1 MNQTHLNQMRFLR
14 FLVWFGPTRGFLLC
28 WFGFEHLKYEAQF
41 KMLNNQKILKY
52 LVDQKEMNM
61 RQRRVMEFM
70 KYYSFELKYHL
81 GKGNKVADPLRKKE
95 IRIVKLIVLEHD
107 LLEKFGDLDLNFT
120 WIQEGVLVIQ
130 MNILCGLRERV
141 RLTQLSDADLQAKAN
156 QPGFTQ
162 SPYRVLLFNRRMC
175 IPNDSELKQIILAIS
190 LLTTLAF
197 MIQFQ
202 CALGLF
208 RVLTMKVPLFLSS
221 SNFVIYPI

>member
-1 MNQTHLNQMRFLR
+1 
-14 FLVWFGPTRGFLLC
+14 
-28 WFGFEHLKYEAQF
+28 
-41 KMLNNQKILKY
+41 MLNNHKSLKY

-61 RQRRVMEFM
+61 RQIRVMKFM
-70 KYYSFELKYHL
+70 KYYSFELKYHP
-81 GKGNKVADPLRKKE
+81 GKGNKVADPLSKKE
-95 IRIVKLIVLEHD
+95 IRTVKLIVLEHD

-130 MNILCGLRERV
+130 MNIICGLKERV
-141 RLTQLSDADLQAKAN
+141 RLTQLSDANLQAKAN

-202 CALGLF
+202 CSLGLF

-221 SNFVIYPI
+221 NNFVIYPI